1 MLRVVNRVANY
12 ELGFAETDRLAVLW
26 MPNAEGI
33 SEQPPNWE
41 TVRAILEHGQSF
53 ASFGFFQ
60 SNGAPVTMTG
70 TAEASRVLQM
80 PVDVNGLSVVG
91 VRPLLGRTYRLEDF
105 DDAVKQKEA
114 RAIVISHDTW
124 QRRLGGASDV
134 IGWSINVDGEPRTII
149 GVMPRDFTLVPWED
163 KIAFWAAND
172 PRKIPEARWMIAVG
186 RLKPGVSI
194 EAAQA
199 EATAITRQVLEGRG
213 EKRTPPRASCRCTRR
228 SSAARRTA

>member
-1 MLRVVNRVANY
+1 MIRLADVRYGFRLWRRQPTMVVVAGLSLGLGVGATTTMYSVVNRVANY

-26 MPNAEGI
+26 STNAEKGI

-105 DDAVKQKEA
+105 DDVGQAEGSACDRHQLRYLA
-114 RAIVISHDTW
+114 AAPRRRIRRHRDGRSTW
-124 QRRLGGASDV
+124 MASRGRSSASCRV
-134 IGWSINVDGEPRTII
+134 TSRWCRGKTRSRSGPRTICARF
-149 GVMPRDFTLVPWED
+149 PR
-163 KIAFWAAND
+163 
-172 PRKIPEARWMIAVG
+172 
-186 RLKPGVSI
+186 
-194 EAAQA
+194 
-199 EATAITRQVLEGRG
+199 
-213 EKRTPPRASCRCTRR
+213 RAG
-228 SSAARRTA
+228 